1 MPVMLFGGGSVDR
14 GQPVWYT
21 AAARARRWSGPRT
34 IRRVGFVG
42 GGDRDIER
50 EVRVNERI
58 RAREVRLIDENG
70 AQLGVMPARDALQ
83 VARERNLDLIE
94 VAPKAQPPVC
104 RIMDY
109 GKHKYQ
115 QAKRDRQAR
124 KKHKGA
130 EVRVLVLRNPQIA
143 QHDLEIKLRKLRELL
158 LEGNKVRINLRLRG
172 RQMSRPELGHTLM
185 KRITLELADAA
196 QMEGMPRREGR
207 VMSMLVAPKPGMR
220 PAPPKKAEA
229 TVDAK
234 EQVSEKQAEEP
245 RAVEEQPQRV
255 EDQPRPGEE
264 RPPQAEDAEDSGEA
278 G

>member
-1 MPVMLFGGGSVDR
+1 
-14 GQPVWYT
+14 
-21 AAARARRWSGPRT
+21 
-34 IRRVGFVG
+34 
-42 GGDRDIER
+42 
-50 EVRVNERI
+50 VNERI

-172 RQMSRPELGHTLM
+172 RQMSRPELGETLM
-185 KRITLELADAA
+185 KRIAQELANAA
-196 QMEGMPRREGR
+196 QMEGVPRREGR
-207 VMSMLVAPKPGMR
+207 VMSMLVAPKPGSR

-229 TVDAK
+229 TVDGK
-234 EQVSEKQAEEP
+234 KQVSEKQAEGP
-245 RAVEEQPQRV
+245 RADEKQPEPVEEQP
-255 EDQPRPGEE
+255 RPVEE
-264 RPPQAEDAEDSGEA
+264 RPPQVEDTEDSGEA